1 MRLSPLFAALALL
14 LTPLLAL
21 ADRVFL
27 KDGRVIEGRIISQ
40 TDKEVKIDI
49 GKHGAALTF
58 DMKLVDKIDR
68 TAASPEQLYDGRL
81 LLCDRKDPDSLVTL
95 ADWCT
100 KNGLTDK
107 AALHYVEALG
117 LRPDHARA
125 RGRLTELGYREVD
138 GKWLS
143 PKELEKLANPPV
155 DPVKPP
161 EPKAPTSEDVAKA
174 QGPSVAAVWA
184 KDAPGVG
191 VWATED
197 GQIWVCGRAAQGGAQ
212 LEVDFDGKKWQAR
225 VVARD
230 RVRGVALWKVDG
242 VNARPARPFY
252 GALPDRD
259 PLVALSPEGVM
270 GNVFARG
277 WERVAPEVWVVKIE
291 GVQGAAAVFDLK
303 GELLGL
309 SGDGKTAVGA
319 IDLARLRR
327 VGPPAPEGEQNAAGS
342 YWRACDL
349 AEGPA
354 LEMIRAGTRMDSFDP
369 GLGADEIGRAETL
382 AKDLA
387 RLGKALKG
395 DVDDAVAALRLSRH
409 LARAGRTD
417 FSLAAAGILEAQAKA
432 IIEGL
437 PRLSPAQLQRL
448 RATVEGLG
456 PDPAGL
462 ESAAT
467 GEVRRL
473 EAITQGA
480 KEAKSLLDLQ
490 ISGFPILGPDPV
502 ESLEGGVAEMYD
514 VVHEAQDFALRVR
527 AACSRPDEA
536 RRADLAALAAG
547 PGPFRDFPTLRARA
561 FGAMTARTALRIA
574 IRMREIR
581 ADSGAYPADVPS
593 GFEDPA
599 TGRPFEVHLESR
611 GFRLVAPSGAEFRV
625 RE

>member
-1 MRLSPLFAALALL
+1 MRLSPLAVALAVLL
-14 LTPLLAL
+14 SPLLAF
-21 ADRVFL
+21 ADRIFL
-27 KDGRVIEGRIISQ
+27 KDGRVIEGEILSQ
-40 TDKEVKIDI
+40 TDKEVKISI

-58 DMKLVDKIDR
+58 DLKQVEKIDR

-81 LLCDRKDPDSLVTL
+81 LLCDRKNPDALVTL
-95 ADWCT
+95 ADWCA
-100 KNGLTDK
+100 KNGLTEK

-117 LRPDHARA
+117 LLPDHARA
-125 RGRLTELGYREVD
+125 RGRLTEMGYREVD

-155 DPVKPP
+155 EPVKPP
-161 EPKAPTSEDVAKA
+161 EPKVPTSEDVAKA

-191 VWATED
+191 AWATED
-197 GQIWVCGRAAQGGAQ
+197 GLIWVCGRAAQGSQQ
-212 LEVDFDGKKWQAR
+212 LEVDFEGRKWQAR
-225 VVARD
+225 PVARD

-242 VNARPARPFY
+242 VHAKPVRPFY
-252 GALPDRD
+252 GALPERD
-259 PLVALSPEGVM
+259 PLVALTPEGVM

-277 WERVAPEVWVVKIE
+277 WERVSAEVWVVKIE

-327 VGPPAPEGEQNAAGS
+327 MGAPAPEGEQNAAGS
-342 YWRACDL
+342 FWRACDL

-354 LEMIRAGTRMDSFDP
+354 LEMIRTGSRLDSFDP
-369 GLGADEIGRAETL
+369 GLGADDIDRAQSL
-382 AKDLA
+382 ARDLA
-387 RLGKALKG
+387 RLGKTLKG
-395 DVDDAVAALRLSRH
+395 DVDDAVAALRLARH
-409 LARAGRTD
+409 LARAGRVS
-417 FSLAAAGILEAQAKA
+417 FSLAAAEILEAQTKTIA
-432 IIEGL
+432 EGL

-467 GEVRRL
+467 GEVKRL
-473 EAITQGA
+473 ESITQGA

-490 ISGFPILGPDPV
+490 ISGFPILGPEPV
-502 ESLEGGVAEMYD
+502 ESLEGGVAAMYD
-514 VVHEAQDFALRVR
+514 VVHEAQEFAMKVR

-536 RRADLAALAAG
+536 RRTDLDALPAG
-547 PGPFRDFPTLRARA
+547 PGPFRDFATLRARA

-574 IRMREIR
+574 IRLREIR
-581 ADSGAYPADVPS
+581 ADSGSYPSEVPS
-593 GFEDPA
+593 GLEDPA